1 MYSRVQGPVTAQL
14 AIHLRTSTLSTKVL
28 RFVDFKYSLPCDRPD
43 CELRAIIIAVRS
55 SDTTDEAL
63 IEEIRGSTVGC
74 GGMSRWT
81 RISLAAAIADG
92 LHFGANSCDDVA
104 TEIRPTGDPPWQA
117 GFLFAAYNTP
127 VFIFMEISRRWTML
141 LPAEASPAV
150 GAGMLLALGY
160 SIYWVVRSR
169 RRIRTILYALA
180 SVVVEFGVAWLFGCL
195 LPLYTEEQL
204 SP

>member
-1 MYSRVQGPVTAQL
+1 
-14 AIHLRTSTLSTKVL
+14 
-28 RFVDFKYSLPCDRPD
+28 
-43 CELRAIIIAVRS
+43 
-55 SDTTDEAL
+55 
-63 IEEIRGSTVGC
+63 
-74 GGMSRWT
+74 
-81 RISLAAAIADG
+81 
-92 LHFGANSCDDVA
+92 
-104 TEIRPTGDPPWQA
+104 
-117 GFLFAAYNTP
+117 
-127 VFIFMEISRRWTML
+127 ML